1 MLLIRSILVTA
12 FVLAL
17 TLPLAAQDAPTH
29 KPVPEIDRVIIMSID
44 GLRPDLMLRA
54 DAPHLRS
61 LLDRGS
67 FSMWARTIPEAI
79 TLPSHTSMLTGVHTK
94 QHGITWNNDHRA
106 AEDRHPPKVP
116 SLFALARQAGLTT
129 ALVTGKEKFVV
140 FIDEGAV
147 DWHAIPS
154 REVGLSDRR
163 VGEVGVTFLQ
173 EHQPNVMV
181 LHFGQVD
188 WRGHGIGWGSPEQ
201 IAQIENADAAVGK
214 VFQALDDLGLADST
228 LVIISADHGG
238 QGRRHGAND
247 ARSLHIPWIAVGP
260 GVRPGFDLTRIDTL
274 QIDTYDTFATACHAL
289 GLAIPDHVEGKPI
302 TEIFAER
309 ELLQSE

>member
-1 MLLIRSILVTA
+1 MHFIRSILVLSL
-12 FVLAL
+12 FLVPVS
-17 TLPLAAQDAPTH
+17 PLIAQEAAAQ
-29 KPVPEIDRVIIMSID
+29 KPVPQIERVIIMSID

-54 DAPHLRS
+54 NAPHLRS

-67 FSMWARTIPEAI
+67 FSLWARTIPEAI
-79 TLPSHTSMLTGVHTK
+79 TLPSHTSMLTGVHTR
-94 QHGITWNNDHRA
+94 QHGINWNNDHRA

-129 ALVTGKEKFVV
+129 ALVAGKEKFVI

-154 REVGLSDRR
+154 RDVGLSDRR
-163 VGEVGVTFLQ
+163 VGEVGVAFLR
-173 EHQPNVMV
+173 EHQPNVMM

-201 IAQIENADAAVGK
+201 IAQIENADLAVGN
-214 VFQALDDLGLADST
+214 VFRALNDLGLADST

-260 GVRPGFDLTRIDTL
+260 GVRPGFDLTRLDQL
-274 QIDTYDTFATACHAL
+274 QIDTYDTFATACHVL
-289 GLAIPDHVEGKPI
+289 GLPIPDHVEGKPI

-309 ELLQSE
+309 ELLEGE